1 MYNNYEAMETLR
13 YALFCAGP
21 TSAMAAART
30 ASDDSTD
37 HGDQEECFQKDY
49 QQFLDASSDDCQV
62 GCQRLPQVCPL
73 GLPWDPV
80 ASHAHLHEQ
89 MNTTLLLIK
98 LGGGTGS
105 RG

>member
-13 YALFCAGP
+13 YALFCTGP

-37 HGDQEECFQKDY
+37 HGDQEECFHKDY

-62 GCQRLPQVCPL
+62 GSPRVPASVPL
-73 GLPWDPV
+73 GTAFGIP
-80 ASHAHLHEQ
+80 
-89 MNTTLLLIK
+89 
-98 LGGGTGS
+98 S
-105 RG
+105 RPMLTCKKTNGYNYVIYIY